1 MPEVSEPET
10 YNPLDKNNLG
20 RSVAEA
26 MLEQQ
31 VQSLDGVN
39 RFKGAGIYAI
49 YYTGRLSCYKVIA
62 EQNRGGKFQR
72 PIYVGKAV
80 PSGARKGDVQSG
92 GVGTPLFTRIKQHA
106 QSVREAEN
114 LNIADFHC
122 RYLVVEDIW
131 IPLGESLLIARFS
144 PVWNKLVDGF
154 GNHDPGSGRHKGMRS
169 RWDTLHPGRSWVPQF
184 ELRNESAEE
193 IAKDVVAYLAAMPE
207 PVAHMLGPSDDNG
220 YGQGK

>member
-1 MPEVSEPET
+1 MKGAGP
-10 YNPLDKNNLG
+10 YDPLNRDNLG

-31 VQSLDGVN
+31 IQGLGDVR
-39 RFKGAGIYAI
+39 RFEGAGIYAI
-49 YYTGRLSCYKVIA
+49 YYTGKFSCYDVIA
-62 EQNRGGKFQR
+62 KQNRDGKFER

-80 PSGARKGDVQSG
+80 PSGARKGNVQG
-92 GVGTPLFTRIKQHA
+92 GGSPLFGRIKEHA
-106 QSVREAEN
+106 DSVRAAKN
-114 LNIADFHC
+114 LDIADFHC

-154 GNHDPGSGRHKGMRS
+154 GNHDPGKGCHQGVRS
-169 RWDTLHPGRSWVPQF
+169 RWDTLHPGRPWVPKF
-184 ELRNESAEE
+184 EQRNETADE

-207 PVAHMLGPSDDNG
+207 PVAHMLGPADDGGNG
-220 YGQGK
+220 HGK